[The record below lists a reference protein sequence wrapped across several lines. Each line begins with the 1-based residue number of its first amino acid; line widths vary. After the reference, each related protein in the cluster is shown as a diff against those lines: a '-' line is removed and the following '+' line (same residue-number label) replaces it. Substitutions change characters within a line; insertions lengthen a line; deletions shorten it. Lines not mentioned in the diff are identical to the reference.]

1 MTHNNYQKLCGVL
14 WLTLNETLFA
24 FINKV
29 LFWYWVSN
37 VRILLPMHISV
48 FESLCVNW
56 SKDSHSVKYPLV
68 RSCILC
74 IERLYC
80 MFIFCSLLWKLFFFS
95 SRNLVRS
102 LHIFELYSSDLRV
115 ILFSISSL
123 CLLEITRKHLI
134 GND

>member
-14 WLTLNETLFA
+14 WLTLNETLFV

-37 VRILLPMHISV
+37 VHILLPMHISV

-56 SKDSHSVKYPLV
+56 SKDSHSVKHPLV

-80 MFIFCSLLWKLFFFS
+80 MFIFCSLLWKLFFFFFKEFGQKPTYIWI
-95 SRNLVRS
+95 VFFRS
-102 LHIFELYSSDLRV
+102 QGYIVFH
-115 ILFSISSL
+115 LFTL
-123 CLLEITRKHLI
+123 PA
-134 GND
+134 GNN